1 MNNEWFCNVLRC
13 HAFVLPKLL
22 DLFGVSSSWS
32 LSVESSGPS
41 RRGASWFRLYRWN
54 QSHTAAQAQNWLH
67 AKTVRMTFIFVWVVF
82 FFLIITGLLALLGL
96 EISLQEWFSTIK
108 YWMRK
113 LQCHFSRR
121 CNPMLRLVWS
131 STCNTTRFLLQV
143 HRKHQW
149 PNLNCFAYSVTS
161 VAFARHVADCLWSNA
176 HWHWTSTWKRFLP
189 LKSHCSQD
197 PRDIWIHLKIWIAVW
212 PENHVPMNLHLS
224 ALDIILVNVV
234 GSHTSESF
242 GGPYLVCN
250 GDCYSQTQDRVWEI
264 HVRLFSI
271 RFQWIYF
278 IPGLCLPVLQQ
289 WKFKEFCGNVCEVL
303 KSGLRSFNDRLY
315 FVNLV
320 IHQNSLD
327 FSPSSRT

>member
-161 VAFARHVADCLWSNA
+161 VAFARHVCWLSLIQCALTLNIDMK
-176 HWHWTSTWKRFLP
+176 TILP

-197 PRDIWIHLKIWIAVW
+197 PKRIFEFISRFGSLCGLKTCANEFALVSPWYHTC
-212 PENHVPMNLHLS
+212 ECRRVPYFRELWRSIPGLQWR
-224 ALDIILVNVV
+224 
-234 GSHTSESF
+234 
-242 GGPYLVCN
+242 
-250 GDCYSQTQDRVWEI
+250 CYFPNTRQSLRI

-271 RFQWIYF
+271 DSNGYILFQDYVCQFCNNEISKNSAATFVRSWSLACAVSMTVCILWI
-278 IPGLCLPVLQQ
+278 
-289 WKFKEFCGNVCEVL
+289 
-303 KSGLRSFNDRLY
+303 
-315 FVNLV
+315 
-320 IHQNSLD
+320 
-327 FSPSSRT
+327 